1 MGWLCLKFTKIIF
14 IFSTVWILIKN
25 VPISKLQT
33 IGFGFGLRQL
43 EASFIHCTTG
53 LQKCHK
59 V

>member
-33 IGFGFGLRQL
+33 IGFGFGLHQL

>member
-1 MGWLCLKFTKIIF
+1 MPEIHQ
-14 IFSTVWILIKN
+14 TVWILIKN

-33 IGFGFGLRQL
+33 IGFGFGLHQL
-43 EASFIHCTTG
+43 EPSSTHCTTG

>member
-1 MGWLCLKFTKIIF
+1 MPEIHQ
-14 IFSTVWILIKN
+14 TVWILIKN

-33 IGFGFGLRQL
+33 IGFDFGLHQL
-43 EASFIHCTTG
+43 EASFIHCKSG